1 MCAIFEYML
10 KIIKT
15 SVVSF
20 IGGKIQMQMNL
31 AHLCIDEEIHE
42 ERSQSLRDHNR
53 KVGEYAAKALES
65 VGFPSLG
72 MLAGI
77 LHDGK
82 GTQKFQNYIR
92 NAVEGK
98 KVQRGSVNHTF
109 AGCIYI
115 LEKYHGGLSPEKEK
129 AINKASQCGRE
140 DRRKKEELLLTA
152 EIVAYAVGSH
162 HGLFDCVSFD
172 GKNGFLHRLEADRD
186 QIEYTQAKYSFENEI
201 SDPEE
206 IDSLFNNAVGE
217 IELYFEKLRL
227 HLHDLSEK
235 TPSADTLKKLQ
246 EKGYPIAVTAVLV
259 RMVSSAIMYAD
270 RRDTAEFTAQKAF
283 GDITGLWDADLC
295 FLENKIA
302 GFDHESPINHVRQ
315 RISDQC
321 RTFAEKESGIY
332 KLNVPT
338 GGGKTLAVLRY
349 ALAHA
354 SKYHKKRIIFVAPLL
369 TIIDQNAKVIR
380 DYLPPQETVLEHHS
394 DVVMDGK
401 TRDEADLFDVMRDRW
416 SAPVIITTM
425 VQLLEILFSD
435 KTQSVARLRSLCNSV
450 IVFDEVQSLPRK
462 TLQIFNIA
470 MNFLAG
476 FCGATI
482 VLSSATQPALEGLDF
497 PINVSKEEMV
507 RLTVDELAVFR
518 RCRIENKISKYGST
532 IEEIAGFC
540 LNWVLQDR
548 SVLVIC
554 NTRRESKQLFEKIRK
569 DVDSKTDVIHLS
581 ASMCKAHRKKVLETV
596 FSILKEIQKGISRD
610 SNKENSKRLIL
621 VSTQLVEAGVDFS
634 FHTVLRVLAGDDNIV
649 QSVGRCNRSN
659 EYGNGY
665 FFIVKLKGE
674 NLKGLPDIQSAQEAM
689 TETLY
694 RDSGMAVDSPE
705 FVRDFYLNM
714 FEGLR
719 SSRILEYPIEGNLH
733 TYARLLAGDLKP
745 IYISPKSKEY
755 ILRQPFETM
764 GKEFRVFED
773 NTEDVLVPYGEGKE
787 LISFFRAF
795 RSYEYDEIYTSIRKA
810 SEYSVKI
817 YEWQKK
823 ILEEKGMLEHLMDD
837 HVLAVGERA
846 YSDFFGLDVQAEYK
860 AEDMML

>member
-1 MCAIFEYML
+1 
-10 KIIKT
+10 
-15 SVVSF
+15 
-20 IGGKIQMQMNL
+20 MQMNL
-31 AHLCIDEEIHE
+31 AHLCIDEETNK

-53 KVGEYAAKALES
+53 RVGEYAAQTLES
-65 VGFPSLG
+65 VGFSSLG

-115 LEKYHGGLSPEKEK
+115 LEKYHGGLSPEKGN
-129 AINKASQCGRE
+129 AIDKASQCGGE

-152 EIVAYAVGSH
+152 EIIAYAVGAH
-162 HGLFDCVSFD
+162 HGLFDCVNFE

-186 QIEYTQAKYSFENEI
+186 QIEYAQAKYSFEHEI

-206 IDSLFNNAVGE
+206 IESLFNNAVGE
-217 IELYFEKLRL
+217 IESYFEKLRW
-227 HLHDLSEK
+227 HMHDLSEK
-235 TPSADTLKKLQ
+235 NSFADTSKKLQ
-246 EKGYPIAVTAVLV
+246 ERGYPIAVTAVLV

-270 RRDTAEFTAQKAF
+270 RRDTAEFITQKAF
-283 GDITGLWDADLC
+283 GDIMGSWDADLC

-302 GFDHESPINHVRQ
+302 GFDQESPINHVRQ
-315 RISDQC
+315 HISDQC
-321 RTFAEKESGIY
+321 RAFANKEQGIY
-332 KLNVPT
+332 RLNVPT

-380 DYLPPQETVLEHHS
+380 DYLPLQETILEHHS

-401 TRDEADLFDVMRDRW
+401 SRDEADQYDVLRDRW

-435 KTQSVARLRSLCNSV
+435 KTQSIARMRALCDSI

-462 TLQIFNIA
+462 TFQIFNIA
-470 MNFLAG
+470 INFLAG
-476 FCGATI
+476 FCGTTI
-482 VLSSATQPALEGLDF
+482 VLSSATQPALEELDF
-497 PINVSKEEMV
+497 PINASNEEMV
-507 RLTVDELAVFR
+507 RLTKDELAVFR

-532 IEEIAGFC
+532 IEDIAGFC
-540 LNWVLQDR
+540 LNRVEQDR

-554 NTRRESKQLFEKIRK
+554 NTRREAKQLFEKIHNG
-569 DVDSKTDVIHLS
+569 VDSKIAVVHLS
-581 ASMCKAHRKKVLETV
+581 ASMCKAHRKEVLEAA
-596 FSILKEIQKGISRD
+596 FSILKEIQREISGDTNKG
-610 SNKENSKRLIL
+610 NGKKLIL

-649 QSVGRCNRSN
+649 QSAGRCNRSN
-659 EYGNGY
+659 EYGDGNFY
-665 FFIVKLKGE
+665 IVKLKGE

-694 RDSGMAVDSPE
+694 RDSGIAVDSPK

-714 FEGLR
+714 YEASR
-719 SSRILEYPIEGNLH
+719 SSRILEYPIEKNLH
-733 TYARLLAGDLKP
+733 TYARLLAGNLKP
-745 IYISPKSKEY
+745 IYISPKSKGY

-764 GKEFRVFED
+764 GQEFRVFED
-773 NTEDVLVPYGEGKE
+773 NTEDVIVPYGKGGEI
-787 LISFFRAF
+787 ISFLRTC
-795 RSYEYDEIYTSIRKA
+795 RPYGYDEIHSSIKKA

-823 ILEEKGMLEHLMDD
+823 ILEEKGLLEHLMDD
-837 HVLAVGERA
+837 HVLAVSRKA
-846 YSDFFGLDVQAEYK
+846 YNDLIGLDVQAEYK
-860 AEDMML
+860 AEDMMM

>member
-1 MCAIFEYML
+1 
-10 KIIKT
+10 
-15 SVVSF
+15 
-20 IGGKIQMQMNL
+20 MNI
-31 AHLCIDEEIHE
+31 AHLYIDERTRK

-53 KVGEYAAKALES
+53 RVGEYTAQALES

-92 NAVEGK
+92 NAAEGK

-115 LEKYHGGLSPEKEK
+115 LERYHGGVALENGNTVHKE
-129 AINKASQCGRE
+129 SLCGGA
-140 DRRKKEELLLTA
+140 DRRKMEMSKLTS
-152 EIVAYAVGSH
+152 EMIAYAVGAH
-162 HGLFDCVSFD
+162 HGLFDCVSYD
-172 GKNGFLHRLEADRD
+172 GRNGFLHRLEANRD
-186 QIEYTQAKYSFENEI
+186 QIEYAQAEYSFEHEI

-206 IDSLFNNAVGE
+206 IDFLFRSAVDE
-217 IELYFEKLRL
+217 VDAYFTKLQQ
-227 HLHDLSEK
+227 HLRDLSAGIHDNRILNDF
-235 TPSADTLKKLQ
+235 SV
-246 EKGYPIAVTAVLV
+246 GYQKAITSVLV

-270 RRDTAEFTAQKAF
+270 RRDTAEFSAQKAF
-283 GDITGLWDADLC
+283 GDITGLWDVDLR

-302 GFDHESPINHVRQ
+302 GFDHESSINHVRQ
-315 RISDQC
+315 LISDQC
-321 RTFAEKESGIY
+321 RVFAEKEPGIY
-332 KLNVPT
+332 RLNVPT

-354 SKYHKKRIIFVAPLL
+354 LKYHKKKIIFVAPLL

-380 DYLPPQETVLEHHS
+380 DSLPRKETILEHHS
-394 DVVMDGK
+394 DVVMEGK
-401 TRDEADLFDVMRDRW
+401 SRDEADQYDVMRDRW

-435 KTQSVARLRSLCNSV
+435 KTQSVARMRALCDSV

-476 FCGATI
+476 FCGSTI
-482 VLSSATQPALEGLDF
+482 ILSSATQPALEGLNF
-497 PINVSKEEMV
+497 PLNVSSEEMV
-507 RLTVDELAVFR
+507 RLTESELGVFK
-518 RCRIENKISKYGST
+518 RCRIENRISKYGST
-532 IEEIAGFC
+532 IEDIAGFC
-540 LNWVLQDR
+540 LNRASQDQ

-554 NTRRESKQLFEKIRK
+554 NTKREAKQLFEKIRE
-569 DVDSKTDVIHLS
+569 DADSETDVVHLS

-596 FSILKEIQKGISRD
+596 FSLLGRIQKRFSGATTEDNGR
-610 SNKENSKRLIL
+610 RLIL
-621 VSTQLVEAGVDFS
+621 ISTQLVEAGVDFS

-649 QSVGRCNRSN
+649 QSAGRCNRSN
-659 EYGNGY
+659 EYGNGN
-665 FFIVKLKGE
+665 FFIVKLRGE

-694 RDSGMAVDSPE
+694 RNSGMAVDSPE

-714 FEGLR
+714 YEASS
-719 SSRILEYPIEGNLH
+719 SSRITEYPLEGDLH

-745 IYISPKSKEY
+745 IYISQKSRQY
-755 ILRQPFETM
+755 VLRQPFETM
-764 GKEFRVFED
+764 GREFRVFED
-773 NTEDVLVPYGEGKE
+773 ATEDVLVPYGKGKE
-787 LISFFRAF
+787 IIYFLRNCMP
-795 RSYEYDEIYTSIRKA
+795 YEFDEIHKSIKEA

-823 ILEEKGMLEHLMDD
+823 KLEEKGLLEHLMDD

-846 YSDFFGLDVQAEYK
+846 YSVLFGLDDQTEYK
-860 AEDMML
+860 AEDMIL